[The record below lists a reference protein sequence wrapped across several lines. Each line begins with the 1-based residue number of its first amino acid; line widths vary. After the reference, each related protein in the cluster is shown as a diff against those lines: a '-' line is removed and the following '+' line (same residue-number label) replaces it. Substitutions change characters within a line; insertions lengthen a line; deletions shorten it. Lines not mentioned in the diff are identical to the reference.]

1 MDLLNFTITTFTA
14 FFAIVNPIANA
25 PIFIGLT
32 KDRSSE
38 EKKKASKTST
48 LVAFFI
54 GFAFILFG
62 NYIFK
67 FFHLTIPGF
76 KIAGGILLFYV
87 GFEML
92 QSKKSNIHN
101 AKENEGKEN
110 ISISPLA
117 IPILAGPGTLV
128 TAMNAASHANWIHI
142 GLITICYAA
151 IMILNYLAF
160 VNSGKLLQFIGN
172 GFILIIGKIMGL
184 ILSIIAVNMILEGVK
199 LAFGV

>member
-1 MDLLNFTITTFTA
+1 MDLLNFSLTTFTA

-25 PIFIGLT
+25 PIFLGLT
-32 KDRSSE
+32 GDKSTIEKNRS
-38 EKKKASKTST
+38 AKTA
-48 LVAFFI
+48 VMIAFFI

-67 FFHLTIPGF
+67 FFHLTVPGF
-76 KIAGGILLFYV
+76 KIAGGVLLFYV

-101 AKENEGKEN
+101 TKNEEESEN

-128 TAMNAASHANWIHI
+128 TAMNAASHVNWIHI
-142 GLITICYAA
+142 IIITICYAA
-151 IMILNYLAF
+151 IMLLNYLAF
-160 VNSGKLLQFIGN
+160 VNSDRLLQLLGN
-172 GFILIIGKIMGL
+172 GFIVIIGKIMGL
-184 ILSIIAVNMILEGVK
+184 ILTIIAVNMVIEGIK
-199 LAFGV
+199 LGFNL

>member
-1 MDLLNFTITTFTA
+1 MDLFNYTLTTFTA

-32 KDRSSE
+32 NENSVT
-38 EKKKASKTST
+38 EKKQISRTATI
-48 LVAFFI
+48 VAFVI

-62 NYIFK
+62 NYIFR
-67 FFHLTIPGF
+67 FFHLTVPGF

-101 AKENEGKEN
+101 SKEEANNN

-128 TAMNAASHANWIHI
+128 TAMNAASHVNWIH
-142 GLITICYAA
+142 LIIVIATYAA
-151 IMILNYLAF
+151 IMFLNYLAF
-160 VNSGKLLQFIGN
+160 INSARLLKWLGN
-172 GFILIIGKIMGL
+172 GFVLIIGKLMGL
-184 ILSIIAVNMILEGVK
+184 ILTIIAVNMFIEGVQMGFH
-199 LAFGV
+199 L